1 MPVLLCPTNV
11 KYRDPTTASLRLAI
25 MTMKPKEL
33 TLRSLI
39 LGALITTIFTAA
51 NVYLGLKVG
60 LTFASSI
67 PAAVISMAILS
78 FVKDSSILENNIV
91 QTVASAA
98 GTLSAIIFVLPG
110 LVIVGWWT
118 GFPFWQSFLICL
130 SGGVLGVVFTIPLR
144 RALVTNSDLPYP
156 EGVAAAEVLKVG
168 SGTRGET
175 KDDTGEARE
184 GLVAV
189 ILGSVA
195 SAGLAI
201 VTATRLAAGQVT
213 GFFRL
218 GALASSGYDIAFSLA
233 LVGAG
238 HLVGLSVGMA
248 MLTGLVIAW
257 AVAVPILTSM
267 QPAAE
272 GVALSVHTLAIWR
285 TQVRFIGAGAIAIA
299 SIFTL
304 AKLAKP
310 VVGGLVSTLA
320 SSRVKGIRD
329 DRDRDLSPPWILA
342 LTATCLFITAWLAFT
357 FVRSTVLAPSAVS
370 LTLIAIPFVLIGG
383 FLIAGI
389 CGYMAGLIG
398 ASNSPISGV
407 GILSIVLCA
416 SVLIF
421 AVSPT
426 AETRPALVAFA
437 LFITAI
443 VFACATISN
452 DNLQDLKTGQLVG
465 ASPMRQ
471 QIALIVGVAAGA
483 SVIPFVLNLLTH
495 AYGFAGAANVGVVA
509 PNPLPAPQATLIS
522 ALAQGVIGGSL
533 DWKMIGIGAL
543 VGVGLIL
550 LDIALGAMK
559 KLRIPPLAV
568 GIGIYLPMSATF
580 AVVVGAVISHWY
592 NRRTRSLANP
602 ERAERLGT
610 LVASGLI
617 VGESLWGV
625 INAGLIVGLS
635 NDAPIGLVSDS
646 FALGP
651 WLGLLGFVGVIIW
664 LYGWMLRRSAAVR

>member
-1 MPVLLCPTNV
+1 M
-11 KYRDPTTASLRLAI
+11 R
-25 MTMKPKEL
+25 PKEL
-33 TLRSLI
+33 TLRGLI
-39 LGALITTIFTAA
+39 LGALITTVFTAA

-78 FVKDSSILENNIV
+78 AVKDSSILENNIV

-118 GFPFWQSFLICL
+118 GFPFWESFLICV
-130 SGGVLGVVFTIPLR
+130 SGGVLGVLFTIPLR
-144 RALVTNSDLPYP
+144 RALVTTSDLPYP

-175 KDDTGEARE
+175 ADETGEARE

-201 VTATRLAAGQVT
+201 VTATRIAAGEFSR
-213 GFFRL
+213 FFRL
-218 GALASSGYDIAFSLA
+218 GETASSGVTIAWSLA

-257 AVAVPILTSM
+257 AIAVPILTSL
-267 QPAAE
+267 QPAAPDT
-272 GVALSVHTLAIWR
+272 TLAAHTAAIWS
-285 TQVRFIGAGAIAIA
+285 TQVRFIGAGVIGVAAIY
-299 SIFTL
+299 TL
-304 AKLAKP
+304 ARLAKP

-320 SSRVKGIRD
+320 ASRRAGGGD
-329 DRDRDLSPPWILA
+329 DRDRDLSPAWILG
-342 LTATCLFITAWLAFT
+342 LTAASLVVAGWLAFG
-357 FVRSTVLAPSAVS
+357 FARSTVLAQSAVT
-370 LTLIAIPFVLIGG
+370 LTLVAVPFVLVVG
-383 FLIAGI
+383 FLIAGV

-416 SVLIF
+416 SALAL
-421 AVSPT
+421 AVPPT
-426 AETRPALVAFA
+426 DQTRPALVALA
-437 LFITAI
+437 LFVTAI

-471 QIALIVGVAAGA
+471 QIALIVGVGAGA
-483 SVIPFVLNLLTH
+483 AVIPSVLNLLAK
-495 AYGFAGAANVGVVA
+495 AYGFAGAANVGVLA

-533 DWKMIGIGAL
+533 EWKMIGIGAL

-550 LDIALGAMK
+550 LDEVLGLLK
-559 KLRIPPLAV
+559 LLRIPPLAV
-568 GIGIYLPMSATF
+568 GIGIYLPMSVTF
-580 AVVVGAVISHWY
+580 AVVVGAVLSRWY
-592 NRRTRSLANP
+592 EGRARLLPNP

-617 VGESLWGV
+617 VGESVWGV
-625 INAGLIVGLS
+625 VNAGLIVGLS
-635 NDAPIGLVSDS
+635 SDAPIAIVPES
-646 FALGP
+646 FAPAP
-651 WLGLLGFVGVIIW
+651 WLGAIGFIGVIAW
-664 LYGWMLRRSAAVR
+664 LYRWMLRRSAAAR

>member
-1 MPVLLCPTNV
+1 
-11 KYRDPTTASLRLAI
+11 
-25 MTMKPKEL
+25 MKTKEL
-33 TLRSLI
+33 TLRGLV

-78 FVKDSSILENNIV
+78 LVKDSSILENNIV

-130 SGGVLGVVFTIPLR
+130 SGGVLGVLFTIPLR

-175 KDDTGEARE
+175 KDETGEAKE
-184 GLVAV
+184 GLIAV
-189 ILGSVA
+189 VLGSVA

-201 VTATRLAAGQVT
+201 LTATRIASASIT

-218 GALASSGYDIAFSLA
+218 GATASSGYDIAFSLA

-257 AVAVPILTSM
+257 AIAVPILTSM
-267 QPAAE
+267 QPAA
-272 GVALSVHTLAIWR
+272 GDVSLATHTIGIWR
-285 TQVRFIGAGAIAIA
+285 TQVRFIGAGAIAVA
-299 SIFTL
+299 AIFTL

-320 SSRVKGIRD
+320 SSRSTVERD
-329 DRDRDLSPPWILA
+329 DRDRDLSPQWILI
-342 LTATCLFITAWLAFT
+342 LTVACLLVTGWLAFT
-357 FVRSTVLAPSAVS
+357 FARSTVLASSALK
-370 LTLIAIPFVLIGG
+370 LTLIAVPFVLLGG

-426 AETRPALVAFA
+426 TETRPALVAFA
-437 LFITAI
+437 LFVTAI

-483 SVIPFVLNLLTH
+483 AVIPFVLNLLAT

-522 ALAQGVIGGSL
+522 ALAQGVIGGNL
-533 DWKMIGIGAL
+533 EWKMIGIGAL

-550 LDIALGAMK
+550 LDITLGALK

-580 AVVVGAVISHWY
+580 AVVVGAVVSHWY
-592 NRRTRSLANP
+592 NGRARAAANP
-602 ERAERLGT
+602 ERADRLGT

-625 INAGLIVGLS
+625 LNAGLIVGLS
-635 NDAPIGLVSDS
+635 NEAPIGLVPED
-646 FALGP
+646 FAPGR
-651 WLGLLGFVGVIIW
+651 WLGLLGFIGMIVL
-664 LYGWMLRRSAAVR
+664 LYRWMLRRSAVAK

>member
-1 MPVLLCPTNV
+1 
-11 KYRDPTTASLRLAI
+11 
-25 MTMKPKEL
+25 MKPKEL
-33 TLRSLI
+33 TIRGLI
-39 LGALITTIFTAA
+39 LGALITTVFTAA

-78 FVKDSSILENNIV
+78 AVKDSTILENNIV

-118 GFPFWQSFLICL
+118 DFPFWQSFLICL

-144 RALVTNSDLPYP
+144 RALVTTSDLPYP

-175 KDDTGEARE
+175 KDESGEARE

-189 ILGSVA
+189 VLGSVA

-201 VTATRLAAGQVT
+201 LQSTRIAAAGLS
-213 GFFRL
+213 GFIRL
-218 GALASSGYDIAFSLA
+218 GTNASTGYDFGWSLA
-233 LVGAG
+233 LLGAG

-248 MLTGLVIAW
+248 MLVGQVISWVIA
-257 AVAVPILTSM
+257 VPWLTAI
-267 QPAAE
+267 QPATVDQTLA
-272 GVALSVHTLAIWR
+272 AHTIAIWR
-285 TQVRFIGAGAIAIA
+285 TQVRFIGAGVIAVAAIY
-299 SIFTL
+299 TL
-304 AKLAKP
+304 ARLAKP
-310 VVGGLVSTLA
+310 VVGGLVSTLVA
-320 SSRVKGIRD
+320 SRAAATAD
-329 DRDRDLSPPWILA
+329 DRDRDISPPWIYA
-342 LTATCLFITAWLAFT
+342 LTVACLVIAAWLAFT
-357 FVRSTVLAPSAVS
+357 FAKSTVLAPSALK
-370 LTLIAIPFVLIGG
+370 LTLIAVPFVLIVG
-383 FLIAGI
+383 FIIAGV

-407 GILSIVLCA
+407 GILSIVIAA
-416 SVLIF
+416 SLITL

-426 AETRPALVAFA
+426 EETRHALVAFA

-483 SVIPFVLNLLTH
+483 SVIPFVLNLLAK
-495 AYGFAGAANVGVVA
+495 AYGFAGAPNVSVVA
-509 PNPLPAPQATLIS
+509 ANPLPAPQATLIS

-533 DWKMIGIGAL
+533 EWKMLGIGAL
-543 VGVGLIL
+543 VGLGLIL
-550 LDIALGAMK
+550 LDTTLGVMK

-580 AVVVGAVISHWY
+580 AVIIGAVISRWY
-592 NRRTRSLANP
+592 DGRTRSMPNP
-602 ERAERLGT
+602 DRAQRLGT

-617 VGESLWGV
+617 VGESIWGV
-625 INAGLIVGLS
+625 INAGLIVGFS
-635 NDAPIGLVSDS
+635 KDAPIALVPEN
-646 FALGP
+646 ALAP
-651 WLGLLGFVGVIIW
+651 WLGVIGFVGAIVW
-664 LYGWMLRRSAAVR
+664 LYGWMLRRSRAAAPSPIGGPR

>member
-1 MPVLLCPTNV
+1 
-11 KYRDPTTASLRLAI
+11 
-25 MTMKPKEL
+25 MKTKEL
-33 TLRSLI
+33 TIRGLI

-78 FVKDSSILENNIV
+78 AVKDSSILENNIV

-110 LVIVGWWT
+110 LVIVGWWA
-118 GFPFWQSFLICL
+118 GVPFLESFLTCV
-130 SGGVLGVVFTIPLR
+130 SGGVLGVLFTTPLR
-144 RALVTNSDLPYP
+144 RALVTTSDLPYP

-175 KDDTGEARE
+175 KDETGEARE
-184 GLVAV
+184 GLIAV

-195 SAGLAI
+195 SAGFAI
-201 VTATRLAAGQVT
+201 ITATRIAAATVT

-218 GALASSGYDIAFSLA
+218 GATASSGYDIAFSLA

-248 MLTGLVIAW
+248 MLTGLIIAW
-257 AVAVPILTSM
+257 AIAVPILTSQ

-272 GVALSVHTLAIWR
+272 GVALAAHTLAIWR

-299 SIFTL
+299 AIYTL
-304 AKLAKP
+304 ARLAKP

-320 SSRVKGIRD
+320 SSRKTERED
-329 DRDRDLSPPWILA
+329 DRDRDLPARWVIILTIA
-342 LTATCLFITAWLAFT
+342 CLLLAGYLAFS
-357 FVRSTVLAPSAVS
+357 FARVTVLAPSAVT

-416 SVLIF
+416 SVLILV
-421 AVSPT
+421 VSPT
-426 AETRPALVAFA
+426 TVTQPALVAFA

-483 SVIPFVLNLLTH
+483 SVIPFVLNLLAT
-495 AYGFAGAANVGVVA
+495 AYGFAGAPNLNVVTQ
-509 PNPLPAPQATLIS
+509 NPLPAPQATLIS

-533 DWKMIGIGAL
+533 EWKMLGIGAG

-550 LDIALGAMK
+550 LDTGLGAMN

-592 NRRTRSLANP
+592 GKRAQASANP
-602 ERAERLGT
+602 RSEERR
-610 LVASGLI
+610 
-617 VGESLWGV
+617 
-625 INAGLIVGLS
+625 
-635 NDAPIGLVSDS
+635 
-646 FALGP
+646 
-651 WLGLLGFVGVIIW
+651 
-664 LYGWMLRRSAAVR
+664 

>member
-1 MPVLLCPTNV
+1 MGAV
-11 KYRDPTTASLRLAI
+11 RLGP
-25 MTMKPKEL
+25 MKPKEL
-33 TLRSLI
+33 TIRGLV
-39 LGALITTIFTAA
+39 LGALLTLVFTAA

-78 FVKDSSILENNIV
+78 AVKDSSILENNIV

-130 SGGVLGVVFTIPLR
+130 SGGVLGVLFTIPLR

-175 KDDTGEARE
+175 KDESGEARE
-184 GLVAV
+184 GLRAV

-195 SAGLAI
+195 SATLAIMTGTRIVAGGLAG
-201 VTATRLAAGQVT
+201 V
-213 GFFRL
+213 FRVGG
-218 GALASSGYDIAFSLA
+218 GASTGYDFAWSLA
-233 LVGAG
+233 LLGAG

-248 MLTGLVIAW
+248 MLVGQVISW
-257 AVAVPILTSM
+257 VIAVPILTSM
-267 QPAAE
+267 QPAPE
-272 GVALSVHTLAIWR
+272 GVTLGAHTIGIWR
-285 TQVRFIGAGAIAIA
+285 TQVRFLGAGAIAVAAIY
-299 SIFTL
+299 TL
-304 AKLAKP
+304 ARLARP

-320 SSRVKGIRD
+320 ASRAVATRD
-329 DRDRDLSPPWILA
+329 DTDRDMSPQWILT
-342 LTATCLFITAWLAFT
+342 LTAACLVVSAWLAFG
-357 FVRSTVLAPSAVS
+357 FARSTVLSGNATT
-370 LTLIAIPFVLIGG
+370 LTAISVPFVLIIG
-383 FLIAGI
+383 FVIAGV

-407 GILSIVLCA
+407 GILSIVVCA
-416 SVLIF
+416 LALSA
-421 AVSPT
+421 AVPPT
-426 AETRPALVAFA
+426 TETRPALVAFA
-437 LFITAI
+437 LFVTSI

-483 SVIPFVLNLLTH
+483 AVIAPVLNLLAK

-522 ALAQGVIGGSL
+522 ALAQGVIGGNL
-533 DWKMIGIGAL
+533 EWKMIGIGAL
-543 VGVGLIL
+543 VGVGLIM
-550 LDIALGAMK
+550 LDTVLGAMK

-580 AVVVGAVISHWY
+580 AVIIGAVLAHWY
-592 NRRTRSLANP
+592 DKRARAMPNP
-602 ERAERLGT
+602 ARAERLGT

-625 INAGLIVGLS
+625 LNAGLIVSLS
-635 NDAPIGLVSDS
+635 KDAPIGIVPEG
-646 FALGP
+646 FALAP
-651 WLGLLGFVGVIIW
+651 WLGVLGFIGAIVW
-664 LYGWMLRRSAAVR
+664 LYGWMLRRSARAPAADRLTGM

>member
-1 MPVLLCPTNV
+1 
-11 KYRDPTTASLRLAI
+11 
-25 MTMKPKEL
+25 MKPKEL
-33 TLRSLI
+33 TLRGLI
-39 LGALITTIFTAA
+39 LGALITTVVTAA

-78 FVKDSSILENNIV
+78 AVKDSSILENNIV

-110 LVIVGWWT
+110 LVIIGWWT
-118 GFPFWQSFLICL
+118 GFPFWQSFLICV
-130 SGGVLGVVFTIPLR
+130 SGGVLGVLFTIPLR
-144 RALVTNSDLPYP
+144 RALVTTSDLPYP
-156 EGVAAAEVLKVG
+156 EGVAAAEVLRVG

-175 KDDTGEARE
+175 KDETGEARE

-189 ILGSVA
+189 ILGSIA

-201 VTATRLAAGQVT
+201 VAGTRIIAGEVT
-213 GFFRL
+213 GFFRI
-218 GALASSGYDIAFSLA
+218 GATASSGYNVAWSLA
-233 LVGAG
+233 LLGAG

-248 MLTGLVIAW
+248 MLVGLVISW
-257 AVAVPILTSM
+257 AIAVPILTSM
-267 QPAAE
+267 QPAAA
-272 GVALSVHTLAIWR
+272 GVALAAHTTTIWR

-299 SIFTL
+299 AIYTL
-304 AKLAKP
+304 ARLSKP
-310 VVGGLVSTLA
+310 VVGGLVSTLRA
-320 SSRVKGIRD
+320 SRAVDTGD
-329 DRDRDLSPPWILA
+329 DTDRDISPPWIIGLTVACLA
-342 LTATCLFITAWLAFT
+342 IAAWLAFT
-357 FVRSTVLAPSAVS
+357 FARATILSADAVKLTVIAV
-370 LTLIAIPFVLIGG
+370 PFVLLVG

-407 GILSIVLCA
+407 GILSIVICA
-416 SVLIF
+416 SVL
-421 AVSPT
+421 ALVVTPT
-426 AETRPALVAFA
+426 SDNRTPLVAFA

-465 ASPMRQ
+465 ASPRRQ
-471 QIALIVGVAAGA
+471 QIALIVGVGAGA
-483 SVIPFVLNLLTH
+483 AVIPSILNLLAK
-495 AYGFAGAANVGVVA
+495 AYGFAGAPNVGVVA

-533 DWKMIGIGAL
+533 AWKMLGIGAL
-543 VGVGLIL
+543 VGIGLVL
-550 LDIALGAMK
+550 LDAALGAAG

-580 AVVVGAVISHWY
+580 AVVVGAVLSHWY
-592 NRRTRSLANP
+592 DKRVRSSPNP

-625 INAGLIVGLS
+625 LNAGLIVGLS
-635 NDAPIGLVSDS
+635 KDAPIALVPED
-646 FALGP
+646 FAP
-651 WLGLLGFVGVIIW
+651 AKWLGLLAFVGVIVW
-664 LYGWMLRRSAAVR
+664 LYGWMLRRSRATR

>member
-1 MPVLLCPTNV
+1 
-11 KYRDPTTASLRLAI
+11 
-25 MTMKPKEL
+25 MKAKEL
-33 TLRSLI
+33 TIRGLI

-130 SGGVLGVVFTIPLR
+130 SGGVLGVLFTIPLR

-184 GLVAV
+184 GLTAV
-189 ILGSVA
+189 VLGSVA

-201 VTATRLAAGQVT
+201 LTATRIASAEVT

-218 GALASSGYDIAFSLA
+218 GPLASSGYNIAWSLA

-248 MLTGLVIAW
+248 MLVGLVIAW
-257 AVAVPILTSM
+257 AIAVPILTSM
-267 QPAAE
+267 QPAAI
-272 GVALSVHTLAIWR
+272 GVELADHTMTIWR
-285 TQVRFIGAGAIAIA
+285 TQVRFIGAGAIAVA
-299 SIFTL
+299 SIYTL
-304 AKLAKP
+304 ARLAKP

-320 SSRVKGIRD
+320 ESRATGTRD
-329 DRDRDLSPPWILA
+329 DSDRDISGRWIIA
-342 LTATCLFITAWLAFT
+342 LTVMCLVITAWLAFT
-357 FVRSTVLAPSAVS
+357 FARSTDVLASNALT
-370 LTLIAIPFVLIGG
+370 LTLIAVPFVLIVG

-407 GILSIVLCA
+407 GILSIVICA
-416 SVLIF
+416 STLVVAI
-421 AVSPT
+421 APT
-426 AETRPALVAFA
+426 PENRTALVAFA
-437 LFITAI
+437 LFVTAI

-483 SVIPFVLNLLTH
+483 SVIPSVLNLLAN
-495 AYGFAGAANVGVVA
+495 AYGFAGAANVGVVTS
-509 PNPLPAPQATLIS
+509 NPLPAPQATLIS

-533 DWKMIGIGAL
+533 EWTMIGIGAL

-550 LDIALGAMK
+550 LDTTLGAVRK
-559 KLRIPPLAV
+559 NLSIPPLAV

-580 AVVVGAVISHWY
+580 AVVVGAVLSHWY
-592 NRRTRSLANP
+592 ARRARAVPNP
-602 ERAERLGT
+602 DRAERLGT

-617 VGESLWGV
+617 VGESMWGV
-625 INAGLIVGLS
+625 INAGLIVGFAK
-635 NDAPIGLVSDS
+635 DAPIGLVSED
-646 FALGP
+646 FAPGP
-651 WLGLLGFVGVIIW
+651 WLGLLAFVGAIVY
-664 LYGWMLRRSAAVR
+664 LYGWMLRRSAAAR

>member
-1 MPVLLCPTNV
+1 M
-11 KYRDPTTASLRLAI
+11 R
-25 MTMKPKEL
+25 PKEL
-33 TLRSLI
+33 TIRGLV
-39 LGALITTIFTAA
+39 LGVLLTFVFTAA
-51 NVYLGLKVG
+51 NVYLGLRVG

-67 PAAVISMAILS
+67 PAAVISMAILAA
-78 FVKDSSILENNIV
+78 VKDSSILENNIV

-118 GFPFWQSFLICL
+118 QFPFWQSFLVCVA
-130 SGGVLGVVFTIPLR
+130 GGVLGVMFTIPLL
-144 RALVTNSDLPYP
+144 RALVTTSDLPYP

-184 GLVAV
+184 GLRAV
-189 ILGSVA
+189 MLGSAA

-201 VTATRLAAGQVT
+201 LAGTRIAAAEVA

-218 GALASSGYDIAFSLA
+218 GAMASSGYNVAWSLA

-248 MLTGLVIAW
+248 MLVGLVIAW
-257 AVAVPILTSM
+257 GIAVPILTSM
-267 QPAAE
+267 QAAAA
-272 GVALSVHTLAIWR
+272 GVDLAAHTTDIWR
-285 TQVRFIGAGAIAIA
+285 TQVRFIGAGAIAVA
-299 SIFTL
+299 AVYTL
-304 AKLAKP
+304 LRLAKP
-310 VVGGLVSTLA
+310 VVAGLASTLA
-320 SSRVKGIRD
+320 ASRAVRTDD
-329 DRDRDLSPPWILA
+329 DRDRDMSPGWIVGLTIGCLVVSAALAYAFARSAPALADDA
-342 LTATCLFITAWLAFT
+342 LT
-357 FVRSTVLAPSAVS
+357 
-370 LTLIAIPFVLIGG
+370 LTLIAVPFVLIVG
-383 FLIAGI
+383 FLIAGV

-398 ASNSPISGV
+398 ASNSPISGI
-407 GILSIVLCA
+407 GILSIVVSA
-416 SVLIF
+416 SVLALVF
-421 AVSPT
+421 SPT
-426 AETRPALVAFA
+426 MDNREALVAFA
-437 LFITAI
+437 LFVTAI

-471 QIALIVGVAAGA
+471 QVALVVGVVAGA
-483 SVIPFVLNLLTH
+483 AVIPSVLNLLAK

-533 DWKMIGIGAL
+533 EWNMIGIGML

-550 LDIALGAMK
+550 LDAALGAAG

-580 AVVVGAVISHWY
+580 AVVVGAVLSHWY
-592 NRRTRSLANP
+592 DRRVRSSPNP

-625 INAGLIVGLS
+625 LNAALIVGLS
-635 NDAPIGLVSDS
+635 SDAPIGLVPAE
-646 FALGP
+646 FALAP
-651 WLGLLGFVGVIIW
+651 WLGLIGFVGALVL
-664 LYGWMLRRSAAVR
+664 LYGWMLRRSGAARQDFDRLA

>member
-1 MPVLLCPTNV
+1 
-11 KYRDPTTASLRLAI
+11 
-25 MTMKPKEL
+25 MKPKEL
-33 TLRSLI
+33 TIRGLI
-39 LGALITTIFTAA
+39 LGALITTVFTAA

-78 FVKDSSILENNIV
+78 AVKDSTILENNIV

-118 GFPFWQSFLICL
+118 GFPFWQSFLICV
-130 SGGVLGVVFTIPLR
+130 SGGVLGVLFTIPLR
-144 RALVTNSDLPYP
+144 RALVTTSDLPYP
-156 EGVAAAEVLKVG
+156 EGVAAAEVLRVG

-175 KDDTGEARE
+175 KDDTGEARQ
-184 GLVAV
+184 GLTAV

-201 VTATRLAAGQVT
+201 ITSTRVAAAEVT
-213 GFFRL
+213 GFFRI
-218 GALASSGYDIAFSLA
+218 GTMASSGYNVAWSLA
-233 LVGAG
+233 LLGAG

-248 MLTGLVIAW
+248 MLTGLIISW
-257 AVAVPILTSM
+257 AIAVPILTSVT
-267 QPAAE
+267 PAAA
-272 GVALSVHTLAIWR
+272 GVTLAAHTMTIWR
-285 TQVRFIGAGAIAIA
+285 TEVRFIGAGAIAVAAIY
-299 SIFTL
+299 TL

-320 SSRVKGIRD
+320 ASKAKNID
-329 DRDRDLSPPWILA
+329 NDLDRDISPQWIYI
-342 LTATCLFITAWLAFT
+342 LTAACLIIAAYLAYT
-357 FVRSTVLAPSAVS
+357 FAASTVLAPHATLLTMIAV
-370 LTLIAIPFVLIGG
+370 PFVLLGG

-416 SVLIF
+416 SAIVV
-421 AVSPT
+421 AVHPT
-426 AETRPALVAFA
+426 PEMRPALVAFA

-471 QIALIVGVAAGA
+471 QIALIVGVGAGA
-483 SVIPFVLNLLTH
+483 AVIPFVLNLLAK

-533 DWKMIGIGAL
+533 NWKMLGIGAL

-550 LDIALGAMK
+550 LDVALGAAN

-580 AVVVGAVISHWY
+580 AVVVGSIVGHWY
-592 NRRTRSLANP
+592 DKRARTMPNP

-617 VGESLWGV
+617 VGESIWGV
-625 INAGLIVGLS
+625 INAGLIVALS
-635 NDAPIGLVSDS
+635 KDAPIGIVPED
-646 FALGP
+646 FAPAP
-651 WLGLLGFVGVIIW
+651 WLGLLLFVAAIVW
-664 LYGWMLRRSAAVR
+664 LYGWMLRKSRPAVP

>member
-1 MPVLLCPTNV
+1 
-11 KYRDPTTASLRLAI
+11 
-25 MTMKPKEL
+25 MKPKEL
-33 TLRSLI
+33 TIRGLI
-39 LGALITTIFTAA
+39 LGALITTVFTAA

-78 FVKDSSILENNIV
+78 AVKDSSILENNIV

-130 SGGVLGVVFTIPLR
+130 SGGIIGVLFTIPLR
-144 RALVTNSDLPYP
+144 RALVTTSDLPYP

-184 GLVAV
+184 GLIAV

-195 SAGLAI
+195 SGGLAI
-201 VTATRLAAGQVT
+201 LQGTRILGGELT

-218 GALASSGYDIAFSLA
+218 GSAASSGYNFAWSLA
-233 LVGAG
+233 LLGAG

-248 MLTGLVIAW
+248 MLTGLIIAW
-257 AVAVPILTSM
+257 VIAVPILTAT
-267 QPAAE
+267 QAALP
-272 GVALSVHTLAIWR
+272 GVDLATHTLTIWR
-285 TQVRFIGAGAIAIA
+285 TQVRFIGAGAIAVAAIY
-299 SIFTL
+299 TL
-304 AKLAKP
+304 ARLARP

-320 SSRVKGIRD
+320 ASKATRTDD
-329 DRDRDLSPPWILA
+329 DRDRDLSPPWIFA
-342 LTATCLFITAWLAFT
+342 LTAVCMLIAAYLAFT
-357 FVRSTVLAPSAVS
+357 FARSTVLAPHAVT
-370 LTLIAIPFVLIGG
+370 LTLIAVPFVLLGG

-416 SVLIF
+416 SLLVV
-421 AVSPT
+421 AVTPT
-426 AETRPALVAFA
+426 ADNRNALVAFS

-483 SVIPFVLNLLTH
+483 SVIPSVLNLLAK
-495 AYGFAGAANVGVVA
+495 AYGFAGAANVGVLA

-522 ALAQGVIGGSL
+522 ALAQGVIGGAL
-533 DWKMIGIGAL
+533 DWKMLGIGAA
-543 VGVGLIL
+543 VGVGLII
-550 LDIALGAMK
+550 LDAMLGALG

-592 NRRTRSLANP
+592 DRKSRTMPNP
-602 ERAERLGT
+602 GRAERLGT

-617 VGESLWGV
+617 VGESIWGV
-625 INAGLIVGLS
+625 VNAGLIVGFS
-635 NDAPIGLVSDS
+635 KDAPIALVPEN
-646 FALGP
+646 FTLAPLLGV
-651 WLGLLGFVGVIIW
+651 LGFVGAIVW
-664 LYGWMLRRSAAVR
+664 LYGWMLRRSRVAR

>member
-1 MPVLLCPTNV
+1 MN
-11 KYRDPTTASLRLAI
+11 
-25 MTMKPKEL
+25 PKEL

-39 LGALITTIFTAA
+39 LGALITTVFTAA

-78 FVKDSSILENNIV
+78 AFKDSSILENNIV

-130 SGGVLGVVFTIPLR
+130 SGGVLGVLFTIPLR
-144 RALVTNSDLPYP
+144 RALVTTSDLPYP

-175 KDDTGEARE
+175 KDETGEARE
-184 GLVAV
+184 GLRAV

-201 VTATRLAAGQVT
+201 VTATRIAAGGLT
-213 GFFRL
+213 GFYRI
-218 GALASSGYDIAFSLA
+218 GATAASGYDFGWSLA
-233 LVGAG
+233 LLGAG

-248 MLTGLVIAW
+248 MLVGQVISWLIAL
-257 AVAVPILTSM
+257 PILTSM
-267 QPAAE
+267 NPATAGE
-272 GVALSVHTLAIWR
+272 ALGAHTIAIWR
-285 TQVRFIGAGAIAIA
+285 TQVRFLGAGVIGIAAIY
-299 SIFTL
+299 TL
-304 AKLAKP
+304 ARLAKP

-320 SSRVKGIRD
+320 ASRTVKTD
-329 DRDRDLSPPWILA
+329 DARDRDLSPPWIYV
-342 LTATCLFITAWLAFT
+342 LTAVCLVITAWLAYT
-357 FVRSTVLAPSAVS
+357 FAKSTVLAPQALK
-370 LTLIAIPFVLIGG
+370 LTLIAVPFVLIIG
-383 FLIAGI
+383 FVIAGI

-407 GILSIVLCA
+407 GILSIVICA
-416 SVLIF
+416 SLVAL
-421 AVSPT
+421 AVAPT
-426 AETRPALVAFA
+426 VDTRQALVAFA
-437 LFITAI
+437 LFVTAI

-483 SVIPFVLNLLTH
+483 SVIPFVLNLLAK
-495 AYGFAGAANVGVVA
+495 AYGFAGAPNVDVVA
-509 PNPLPAPQATLIS
+509 ANPLPAPQATLIS
-522 ALAQGVIGGSL
+522 ALAQGVIGGNL
-533 DWKMIGIGAL
+533 DWKMLGIGAII
-543 VGVGLIL
+543 GVGLIL
-550 LDIALGAMK
+550 LDTTMGVLK
-559 KLRIPPLAV
+559 KLRLPPLAV

-580 AVVVGAVISHWY
+580 AVIIGAIVGHWY
-592 NRRTRSLANP
+592 DGRTRALPNP
-602 ERAERLGT
+602 ERAQRLGT

-617 VGESLWGV
+617 VGESIWGV
-625 INAGLIVGLS
+625 INAGLIVAFVK
-635 NDAPIGLVSDS
+635 DAPIALVPED
-646 FALGP
+646 FALAP
-651 WLGLLGFVGVIIW
+651 WLGVIGFVGAIVW
-664 LYGWMLRRSAAVR
+664 LYGWMLRRSRAAQPSAIGRL

>member
-1 MPVLLCPTNV
+1 MYNWPM
-11 KYRDPTTASLRLAI
+11 R
-25 MTMKPKEL
+25 PKEL
-33 TLRSLI
+33 TVRGLV
-39 LGALITTIFTAA
+39 LGVLLTLVFTAA

-67 PAAVISMAILS
+67 PAAVISMAILAR
-78 FVKDSSILENNIV
+78 VRDSSILENNIV

-118 GFPFWQSFLICL
+118 GFPFWQSFLVCL
-130 SGGVLGVVFTIPLR
+130 SGGVLGVLFTIPLR

-168 SGTRGET
+168 SGARGET
-175 KDDTGEARE
+175 TDETGEARE
-184 GLVAV
+184 GLTAV

-201 VTATRLAAGQVT
+201 VSGTRVLAGGMT
-213 GFFRL
+213 GALRL
-218 GALASSGYDIAFSLA
+218 GGGASTGYDLAWSLA
-233 LVGAG
+233 LLGAG
-238 HLVGLSVGMA
+238 HLVGLSVGIA
-248 MLTGLVIAW
+248 MLVGQVISW
-257 AVAVPILTSM
+257 VIAVPILTSM
-267 QPAAE
+267 QPLPA
-272 GVALSVHTLAIWR
+272 GVELDAHTFGIWR
-285 TQVRFIGAGAIAIA
+285 TQVRFIGAGAIAVAAIY
-299 SIFTL
+299 TL
-304 AKLAKP
+304 ARLAKP

-320 SSRVKGIRD
+320 ASKATATGD
-329 DRDRDLSPPWILA
+329 ERDRDLAPRWILL
-342 LTATCLFITAWLAFT
+342 LTVACMIVAGGLAFG
-357 FVRSTVLAPSAVS
+357 FARSTPALAGNATL
-370 LTLIAIPFVLIGG
+370 LTLIAIPFVLIVG
-383 FLIAGI
+383 FVIAGV

-407 GILSIVLCA
+407 GILSIVVCA
-416 SVLIF
+416 SLLVLAI
-421 AVSPT
+421 APT
-426 AETRPALVAFA
+426 PENAPALVAFA
-437 LFITAI
+437 LFTTAI

-471 QIALIVGVAAGA
+471 QVALIVGVAAGA
-483 SVIPFVLNLLTH
+483 AVIAPVLNLLAK
-495 AYGFAGAANVGVVA
+495 AYGFAGAPNVGVVA
-509 PNPLPAPQATLIS
+509 ANPLPAPQATLIS
-522 ALAQGVIGGSL
+522 ALAQGVIGGEL
-533 DWKMIGIGAL
+533 EWGMIGIGAA

-550 LDIALGAMK
+550 LDTALGAMK

-580 AVVVGAVISHWY
+580 AVIVGALLSHWY
-592 NRRTRSLANP
+592 DRRVRATPNP

-625 INAGLIVGLS
+625 LNAGLIVALA
-635 NDAPIGLVSDS
+635 NDAPIALVPAD
-646 FALGP
+646 FAPAP
-651 WLGLLGFVGVIIW
+651 WLGVLGFVGAIVW
-664 LYGWMLRRSAAVR
+664 LYGWMLRRARAAS